1 MVTIRR
7 HPVPADSYD
16 PDRPLN
22 DLLLAQFEHF
32 KHVAQRLPPE
42 VRSTI
47 PAEPST
53 NDREG
58 VDRFIAAITG
68 AFVSKKIERPQLVK
82 VTRRRKQPVTLAIAA
97 SAEEKPKRSKPAQS
111 KSKSKRSRDARRKQ

>member
-7 HPVPADSYD
+7 HPIPADSYD
-16 PDRPLN
+16 PNRPLN

-47 PAEPST
+47 PVEPST

-68 AFVSKKIERPQLVK
+68 ACVSRKIERPQLVK
-82 VTRRRKQPVTLAIAA
+82 GARRRKQPVTLDIAA
-97 SAEEKPKRSKPAQS
+97 SAEEKPKKSKPA
-111 KSKSKRSRDARRKQ
+111 KAKFKSKRSSDARRKQ